1 MTKSEP
7 IIGVLW
13 MVRTVYLRFYQD
25 LTPPQSCF
33 TFKHSNSLWNKRWGS
48 VFIVMRK
55 FNDLNVLLPFL
66 PQPCRSISIA
76 N

>member
-48 VFIVMRK
+48 VFIV
-55 FNDLNVLLPFL
+55 
-66 PQPCRSISIA
+66 
-76 N
+76 